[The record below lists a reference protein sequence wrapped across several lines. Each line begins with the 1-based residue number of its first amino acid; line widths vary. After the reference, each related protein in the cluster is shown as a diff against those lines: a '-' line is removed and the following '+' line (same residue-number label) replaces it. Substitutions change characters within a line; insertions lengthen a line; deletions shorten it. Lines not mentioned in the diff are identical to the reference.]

1 MKNEKNNAIIAG
13 EVCSVPTKYD
23 CYGENFYAFSLS
35 VKRTSG
41 VADILTVNI
50 SQNLLGKIAVGD
62 KVAFEGQVRTYNR
75 IIDDKSRLIIVFF
88 ALNKIEYEKD
98 VNQVELHGYLCKTPV
113 FRTTPRNREICDAL
127 VAVDRERGYSD
138 YIPCIVWGRTARL
151 VGDLSTG
158 AEIRLSGRLQSRE
171 YEKRTPN
178 DIEKRTA
185 YEVSVNRICDPNKR
199 G

>member
-1 MKNEKNNAIIAG
+1 MKNKNNNAVLAG
-13 EVCSVPTKYD
+13 EVVTEPTNYD
-23 CYGENFYAFSLS
+23 CCEETFCSFNLS
-35 VKRTSG
+35 VKRASG
-41 VADILTVNI
+41 TADILTVNI
-50 SQNLLGKIAVGD
+50 SKILVGNIKVGD
-62 KVAFEGQVRTYNR
+62 KIRLEGQVRTYNR

-113 FRTTPRNREICDAL
+113 FRTTSRNREICDAL
-127 VAVDRERGYSD
+127 VAVNRERGYSD

-178 DIEKRTA
+178 GIEKRTA

>member
-1 MKNEKNNAIIAG
+1 MKSEKNNAISAG
-13 EVCSVPTKYD
+13 EVYSEPTKYD
-23 CYGENFYAFSLS
+23 CCGENFYTFSLS

-41 VADILTVNI
+41 FADILTVNI

-62 KVAFEGQVRTYNR
+62 KVAFEGQIRTYNR
-75 IIDDKSRLIIVFF
+75 IIGDKSRLIIVFF

-98 VNQVELHGYLCKTPV
+98 VNQVELRGYLCKTPV

-127 VAVDRERGYSD
+127 VAVNRERGYSD

-158 AEIRLSGRLQSRE
+158 AEICLSGRLQSRE
-171 YEKRTPN
+171 YEKRTP
-178 DIEKRTA
+178 DGTEKRTA
-185 YEVSVNRICDPNKR
+185 YEVSVNRICDPNKQE
-199 G
+199 

>member
-1 MKNEKNNAIIAG
+1 MLFR
-13 EVCSVPTKYD
+13 S
-23 CYGENFYAFSLS
+23 
-35 VKRTSG
+35 
-41 VADILTVNI
+41 
-50 SQNLLGKIAVGD
+50 
-62 KVAFEGQVRTYNR
+62 
-75 IIDDKSRLIIVFF
+75 
-88 ALNKIEYEKD
+88 
-98 VNQVELHGYLCKTPV
+98 GYLCKTPV

-127 VAVDRERGYSD
+127 VAVNRERGYSD

-178 DIEKRTA
+178 GIEKRTA